1 MITVSSKNEHSQNR
15 IVSHCVSIEDV
26 AKTKQKTFR
35 MILADFTSTTF
46 NRFVYQN
53 NKMLTR
59 ETPLI
64 SI

>member
-15 IVSHCVSIEDV
+15 IVSHCVSIEDI
-26 AKTKQKTFR
+26 ANKAFR
-35 MILADFTSTTF
+35 MILADVNTAF
-46 NRFVYQN
+46 NRFVYLA
-53 NKMLTR
+53 KMLTR

>member
-15 IVSHCVSIEDV
+15 IVSHCVSIV
-26 AKTKQKTFR
+26 GIANKAFR
-35 MILADFTSTTF
+35 MISADQNTAF
-46 NRFVYQN
+46 NRFVYLN